1 MEVSVTVNEA
11 KHNEIKRHNF
21 ELAKNRLKSF
31 SENTAEEINFMDVQ
45 ESTLF
50 VFDHR
55 ITGKEFKDQLEVI
68 QKNFMSTNEIS
79 NKIIKEFRAIYDALD
94 TLDRDYILSIVANV
108 KAIEKTSDDIRKQ
121 QTVLREHNEKLL
133 NQQSLLDDHQ
143 IEIKKT
149 VDNISKI
156 VEVLKNFK
164 EKLDIYK
171 HLVDID
177 IIWNDVSKYK
187 EYFPTI
193 DNKFQ
198 NVEADILNL
207 QEYVNAIN
215 DFVGS
220 IKKHKHL
227 QDIDEVWESLC
238 ICKADIKKIDADTH
252 RYYQELEKIAQSGEK
267 LYDSVRSNTEDINIL
282 NEYRKKLTVID
293 HLEDIDNI
301 WMNVEKHTNEL
312 LEHKKLAGMILKNKT
327 EIEENIEG
335 VAKRNNEDIE
345 SLNKKLNYALGL
357 VGISMGLAIV
367 ELFLLFK

>member
-1 MEVSVTVNEA
+1 MNEA

-55 ITGKEFKDQLEVI
+55 VTGKEFKDQLEVI

-193 DNKFQ
+193 DNRFQ
-198 NVEADILNL
+198 NVESDILNL

-215 DFVGS
+215 DFVAS
-220 IKKHKHL
+220 IKKHEHL
-227 QDIDEVWESLC
+227 QDIDEVWDSLC
-238 ICKADIKKIDADTH
+238 ICKTDIKKIDADIH
-252 RYYQELEKIAQSGEK
+252 RYYQELEKMIQSGEK
-267 LYDSVRSNTEDINIL
+267 LYDSIRSNTDDINIL
-282 NEYRKKLTVID
+282 KEYKNKLTVID

-312 LEHKKLAGMILKNKT
+312 LEHKKQDSELAGMILKNKT

-345 SLNKKLNYALGL
+345 SLNRKLNYALGL